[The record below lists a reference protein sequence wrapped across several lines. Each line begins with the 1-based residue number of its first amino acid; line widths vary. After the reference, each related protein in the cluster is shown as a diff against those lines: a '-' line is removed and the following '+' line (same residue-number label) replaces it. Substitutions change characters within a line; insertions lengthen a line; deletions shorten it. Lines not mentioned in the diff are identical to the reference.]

1 MNDLATSLK
10 SQGENQQRVS
20 SNQLLSGLTSFTLKS
35 GHGKQ
40 KGERK
45 TTRMAA
51 LLHPLGE
58 NVSVCSG
65 SEGRFLCKE
74 EKAMQWDQR
83 QTRLSG
89 CDKNQEKYSAQKN
102 SPAPTLEDG

>member
-10 SQGENQQRVS
+10 TQGGNQQRVS
-20 SNQLLSGLTSFTLKS
+20 SNQLFSGLTSFTLKS
-35 GHGKQ
+35 GHWKQ

-45 TTRMAA
+45 TIRMAA
-51 LLHPLGE
+51 SLHPLGE

-65 SEGRFLCKE
+65 SEGRFLCQE
-74 EKAMQWDQR
+74 EKAMQWDQK

-89 CDKNQEKYSAQKN
+89 CDKNQEK
-102 SPAPTLEDG
+102 